1 MRAEATRFWYVPD
14 AGGPRLRAV
23 SHLGAPITKEPDS
36 QDHSARPEL
45 TPVAG
50 ASASTRKQQNQMDLN
65 VNRSDDLVAGA
76 EHRRHREKAVA
87 QSAHEGTL
95 LRKFVVA

>member
-50 ASASTRKQQNQMDLN
+50 ASASTRKQQNQMDLTREQASGSLGWSEQHGATTDT
-65 VNRSDDLVAGA
+65 VSGHGGCAKLVF
-76 EHRRHREKAVA
+76 K
-87 QSAHEGTL
+87 
-95 LRKFVVA
+95 K

>member
-14 AGGPRLRAV
+14 AGGQRPRAV
-23 SHLGAPITKEPDS
+23 SHLGAPITKQPDS

-50 ASASTRKQQNQMDLN
+50 ASASTRKQQNQMDLTREQAAN
-65 VNRSDDLVAGA
+65 LGGEESSKEPPQTLCVAVVHVRNRCLKISL
-76 EHRRHREKAVA
+76 
-87 QSAHEGTL
+87 Q
-95 LRKFVVA
+95 